1 MSRTKGALNKD
12 QEAVKANK
20 CSFRISDLNLEFLL
34 INYASIQAAID
45 SMIEKEV
52 KSLNGNK
59 IKPKT
64 AKFK

>member
-12 QEAVKANK
+12 QEAVKSNK
-20 CSFRISDLNLEFLL
+20 CSFRISDSNLEFLL
-34 INYASIQAAID
+34 MNYASIQAAID

-59 IKPKT
+59 IKSKT